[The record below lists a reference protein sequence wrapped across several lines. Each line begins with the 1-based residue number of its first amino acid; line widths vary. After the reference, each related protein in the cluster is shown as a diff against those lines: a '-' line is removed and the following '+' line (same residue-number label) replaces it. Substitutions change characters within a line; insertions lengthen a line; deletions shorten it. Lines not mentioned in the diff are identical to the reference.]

1 MDTTPSS
8 PSPPWQPTGAVQ
20 LSPSVSAL
28 NLGAIFVAAPA
39 EAGGEMAL
47 LGQVIAV
54 LIALGAEAAQMI
66 IPKSG
71 LCLALSLH

>member
-1 MDTTPSS
+1 MHTAPFS

-20 LSPSVSAL
+20 LSPSHSAL
-28 NLGAIFVAAPA
+28 NLGAVFVGAPA
-39 EAGGEMAL
+39 EAGGVMAL
-47 LGQVIAV
+47 LGQVVSV
-54 LIALGAEAAQMI
+54 LIALGAEAAQLV